1 MGTLRN
7 DTPLATR
14 GSSDGELRGT
24 SMPSHGCAKA
34 YAGGGAYACQGG
46 AKRARDDG
54 CADAADLLGHS
65 PDVVKDQSSTHSR
78 KRVEVSVKTA
88 PAAVLAARRAAG
100 STDSRARGVM
110 GDRGADEG
118 EEVMPAWARAME
130 IRMERKFDG
139 LTAEINHLKRQ
150 TEGLTEKTDALAA
163 KTDALAAKTDRI
175 SHDLAQLASRV
186 DAIESRLEL

>member
-54 CADAADLLGHS
+54 CADAGDLLGHS
-65 PDVVKDQSSTHSR
+65 PDVVKDQPSAHSR

-110 GDRGADEG
+110 GDRGADKG

-150 TEGLTEKTDALAA
+150 TEGLTEKTDVLAA
-163 KTDALAAKTDRI
+163 KNTRL
-175 SHDLAQLASRV
+175 SHGMAQLASRV